1 MFKLIVSLPDERDRR
16 KRRVMVRVS
25 FGVRVRFSLVW
36 NLEMCMHDFK
46 IVQHKL
52 QIAQLHKS

>member
-1 MFKLIVSLPDERDRR
+1 
-16 KRRVMVRVS
+16 MVRVS